1 MQIKESLLRE
11 FIKQSLLNEITR
23 EDWNGPVGQE
33 LRDILKNRQNI
44 KRNPYKQDNDDD
56 LFLSD
61 KHKIEFNRS
70 GAKSKKLK
78 DLKNWWNENADH
90 DFFNNKEDL
99 KNRKEKVV
107 VIHNLTAYAYQDQK
121 KGYNSLDSF
130 IKEKEKIYKD
140 LKNKFQKNELSALGF
155 INHKNLDAYEICKN
169 KIGQDSSAN
178 PLNMFF
184 YLNPRRITHA
194 SQKDSST
201 DIFSDYPAG
210 NPKGDKRYK
219 NVIEQ
224 INRFRKYLKDEK
236 SYKNIESNINV
247 GLGKKY
253 LYDILYEAIH
263 YNELSSAA

>member
-236 SYKNIESNINV
+236 SYKNIDKNM
-247 GLGKKY
+247 
-253 LYDILYEAIH
+253 
-263 YNELSSAA
+263 